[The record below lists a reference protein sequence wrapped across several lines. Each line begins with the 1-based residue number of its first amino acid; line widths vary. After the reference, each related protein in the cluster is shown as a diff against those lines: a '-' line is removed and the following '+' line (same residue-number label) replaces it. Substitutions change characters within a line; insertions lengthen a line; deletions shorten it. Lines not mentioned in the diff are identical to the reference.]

1 MKYWKHITVFT
12 LFSFFA
18 QGQSLTYKVIK
29 DTPDDIANYWVNVG
43 LMDLGFGLDN
53 KGYGLLG
60 VSLNTVVHYK
70 NKVGGEFTFRKYY
83 LSLSEDNQTGT
94 HIELGGFYHLGSK
107 SKTKNQ
113 KVILSQKSDGKSTT
127 TVSMKIPA
135 TIQRSFGIRA
145 GFSMVN
151 EGLEATPENHDVAA
165 ETSLLSRSAGLY
177 AGLLMTSAVNM
188 KSHTQ
193 EYGIK
198 GAGFVRRNYLD
209 VLIYPVNKIT
219 DLSGNEYTGTIKKGV
234 IGFRLGV
241 EFLQPEPKKVQGSAM
256 FQKLEIGSR
265 PIDGYYMMYSVG
277 FNFKRKVKSM
287 SSFKVIR
294 EKE

>member
-1 MKYWKHITVFT
+1 MRYWKHIAVFT

-43 LMDLGFGLDN
+43 IMDLGFGMDN
-53 KGYGLLG
+53 KGFGLLG
-60 VSLNTVVHYK
+60 ISLNSVVHYK

-83 LSLSEDNQTGT
+83 LSLAGSDETGT
-94 HIELGGFYHLGSK
+94 HIELGGFYHLGAKSK
-107 SKTKNQ
+107 SKNQ
-113 KVILSQKSDGKSTT
+113 KVILSQKSDGRTT
-127 TVSMKIPA
+127 STVSMNVPA
-135 TIQRSFGIRA
+135 TIQRSYGVRG
-145 GFSMVN
+145 GFSMVHQ
-151 EGLEATPENHDVAA
+151 GLDATVENHEVPSNM
-165 ETSLLSRSAGLY
+165 SLISNSTGLY

-209 VLIYPVNKIT
+209 VLFYPINKIT
-219 DLSGNEYTGTIKKGV
+219 YPGGAEYTGNIKKGV

-256 FQKLEIGSR
+256 FQKFEIGSR
-265 PIDGYYMMYSVG
+265 PLDGYYVMYSVG
-277 FNFKRKVKSM
+277 FSFKRKVKSM
-287 SSFKVIR
+287 SSFVVVR